1 MRSFHRRCRVMSFHL
16 MMQGE
21 VTSQDDGG
29 VRTFHMMMQGEVIS
43 QDDAD

>member
-1 MRSFHRRCRVMSFHL
+1 M

-29 VRTFHMMMQGEVIS
+29 VRTFHMMQGEVIS